1 MLIPKLRF
9 QGFEGEY
16 DAASLAEVSNRV
28 RRKNSENQTDIPLT
42 IASIEGLVDQ
52 RTYFGKTIASKD
64 MSGYYLLKHGEFA
77 YNKSYSKGYPVGSIK
92 RLDKYEQGA
101 LSTLYICFALKEN
114 SGLDSDYLVQYFSSD
129 VWHKI
134 VNEVCS
140 EGARNHGL
148 LNVSPDDF
156 FATIHH
162 FAPTKE
168 EQEKIAAFLT
178 LYDDKIN
185 TQITKIEAME
195 ARKRGLL
202 QKIFSQEIRFKADDG
217 SEFPAWEDVLLEEI
231 LEEYKEKN
239 TNDGKYEHVSLTKEG
254 VVPKTERY
262 NRDHLVTHDD
272 KEYRVTHLNDICY
285 NPANLKFGVICRN
298 KYGDSIFSPIYIT
311 FKVNEG
317 YSPSFMEYLLIRP
330 DFINYA
336 LQFQEGSIYERM
348 AVKPESLLAIAVSVP
363 SLPEQ
368 EKIARF
374 MELIDQQIQIEKDKL
389 EASKNVKKGLLQQM
403 FV

>member
-9 QGFEGEY
+9 QEFEGDY
-16 DAASLAEVSNRV
+16 DAASLAEISNRV
-28 RRKNSENQTDIPLT
+28 KRKNSENQTDIPLT

-52 RTYFGKTIASKD
+52 RTYFGKTVASKD
-64 MSGYYLLKHGEFA
+64 MSGYFLLKNGEFA

-101 LSTLYICFALKEN
+101 LSTLYICFELNYEA
-114 SGLDSDYLVQYFSSD
+114 GLDSDYLVQYFNSD

-156 FATIHH
+156 FATVHH
-162 FAPTKE
+162 FAPTIE
-168 EQEKIAAFLT
+168 EQKKIATFLSLYDEKI
-178 LYDDKIN
+178 Y
-185 TQITKIEAME
+185 TQIDKIEALKS
-195 ARKRGLL
+195 RKRGLL

-217 SEFPAWEDVLLEEI
+217 TEFPAWDDVLLEEI

-239 TNDGKYEHVSLTKEG
+239 KNDGKYEHVSLTKEG

-262 NRDHLVTHDD
+262 NRDHLVAHDD

-285 NPANLKFGVICRN
+285 NPANLKFGVICKN

-311 FKVNEG
+311 FKVKEG
-317 YSPSFMEYLLIRP
+317 YSPSFMEYLLIRQ
-330 DFINYA
+330 DFINYS

-363 SLPEQ
+363 SLIEQ
-368 EKIARF
+368 EKIANF
-374 MELIDQQIQIEKDKL
+374 MELIDQQIKIEKDKL
-389 EASKNVKKGLLQQM
+389 EAIKNVKKGLLQQM